1 MRSWIQKQ
9 IEDSIAAKQMLI
21 DRSLGEIESAG
32 RALADSFR
40 RGGKTLFC
48 GNGGSA
54 ADAQHLATEF
64 SIRYRA
70 RPERPS
76 LPSISLAADSSAV
89 TACGN
94 DFGFDQIF
102 ARQVEGLGRP
112 EDAIVGITT
121 SGNSLNVI
129 AALRVA
135 RQRGMC
141 VVALSGGDGGL
152 LAKAERASIDHLI
165 VVPAADTARI
175 QECHIM
181 LGQILCAI
189 VEKELYGFD

>member
-1 MRSWIQKQ
+1 MQQWIAAQ
-9 IEDSIAAKQMLI
+9 IQASIAAKEALLANALAQ
-21 DRSLGEIESAG
+21 IEAAG

-40 RGGKTLFC
+40 RGGKTFFC

-70 RPERPS
+70 KPERPS
-76 LPSISLAADSSAV
+76 LPAISLAADSSAL

-94 DFGFDQIF
+94 DFGFDRVFSRPI
-102 ARQVEGLGRP
+102 EGLGRP
-112 EDAIVGITT
+112 EDALVAIST
-121 SGNSLNVI
+121 SGNSQNVI
-129 AALRVA
+129 LALQAAKEK
-135 RQRGMC
+135 GMLTI
-141 VVALSGGDGGL
+141 ALSGASGGALSGAARGTVDHLL
-152 LAKAERASIDHLI
+152 LA
-165 VVPAADTARI
+165 PAADTARI

-189 VEKELYGFD
+189 VERELYGFE